1 MVLVDKNQCVGC
13 GICISVCPE
22 AITLE
27 VEKGFAQIVTEG
39 VDCIK
44 KVIAACPQNAIKEIR
59 DKLFFAIGTD
69 DHKTIKSNDHVGK
82 SAYFQIF
89 EYFEG
94 NLAFRETREN
104 PKYKEDETKVH
115 GDPGKAK
122 ATASALAG
130 VDVLVGKLMG
140 PNIVR
145 LKNQFVCAIVRQKE
159 IADVVDVIK
168 NNICAIV
175 HEKNK
180 KDGRERRGLILK

>member
-1 MVLVDKNQCVGC
+1 
-13 GICISVCPE
+13 
-22 AITLE
+22 
-27 VEKGFAQIVTEG
+27 
-39 VDCIK
+39 
-44 KVIAACPQNAIKEIR
+44 
-59 DKLFFAIGTD
+59 
-69 DHKTIKSNDHVGK
+69 VGK

>member
-13 GICISVCPE
+13 GICVSVCPE

-27 VEKGFAQIVTEG
+27 IENGFARIVKESM
-39 VDCIK
+39 DCLQ
-44 KVIAACPQNAIKEIR
+44 KVIGACPQNAIRKIKDR
-59 DKLFFAIGTD
+59 LFFAVGTD
-69 DHKTIKSNDHVGK
+69 DRKTLKSNGHVGK

-89 EYFEG
+89 EYSEG
-94 NLAFRETREN
+94 NLFLKETREN

-130 VDVLVGKLMG
+130 VDVLVGTLMG

-145 LKNQFVCAIVRQKE
+145 LKNQFVCAIVRKDE
-159 IADVVDVIK
+159 IDDVKDVIK

-175 HEKNK
+175 DEKNK
-180 KDGRERRGLILK
+180 KGGRERKGIILK